1 MRIIQVGFDP
11 SRRIRPMPSSSIKSR
26 AYKRV
31 SLAGA
36 FVCFAILA
44 GAGTLVLALYQRAV
58 ADWQGRVEGVA
69 QMVAEQANQSIG
81 AAYVVLDRL
90 ADRVGQAGVGDSAS
104 LRRAVSSLEAFHSL
118 RDSMRDTIRIL
129 PQIGV
134 ASIVADNGDAM
145 NFTLGNATPG
155 INLADR
161 DFFQLHKGDANAG
174 IFISK
179 PEQNRGDG
187 QWTFYLSRRLND
199 AAGRFMGVAL
209 VGLSVDFYS
218 QSFAR
223 IKLGEGQVVSL
234 FRKDLTLLAR
244 FPPSQHLLGKQVQ
257 SAAIFATVSK
267 TAGKEGGLA
276 MQTESGADEGGKS
289 LQLVATREI
298 GAYPLIASV
307 VVDRQ
312 LFLEVWR
319 QSALMISVLAVVS
332 IAALAWAFLGLL
344 NLLKKN
350 LAFAAE
356 ADLLRKRADG
366 LRLQAEEASLAKSEF
381 VATMGYELRAPMHG
395 MLGFSELLL
404 STELTPEQ
412 REFAR
417 TMHASGQA
425 LITIIN
431 DVLDISRMEV
441 GRQKLENVTFSCAQ
455 LGREVISLYRE
466 LAAGQGI
473 VLALEIEDDLPPF
486 LLGAPGRLR
495 QVLVNLLGNALKFT
509 PKGRV
514 ALIIRRVDTV
524 GKLGTAGADVQNAP
538 GAPVRLRFAVRDTG
552 IGLSEAAKKRLFEPL
567 SQPDGALTRE
577 YGGSGFGLSICKKLV
592 KLMGGSIGV
601 VSEFGKGAEFWLE
614 LTLRRPLA
622 EVPMSLVKGDVDTVG
637 DRQPAPGA
645 SQEAAEK
652 H

>member
-81 AAYVVLDRL
+81 AAYVVLDRV

-104 LRRAVSSLEAFHSL
+104 LRRAVSSLEAFQSL

-267 TAGKEGGLA
+267 SAGKEGGLA

-366 LRLQAEEASLAKSEF
+366 LRVQAEEASLAKSEF

-441 GRQKLENVTFSCAQ
+441 GRQKLENVSFSCAQ

-473 VLALEIEDDLPPF
+473 ALALEIEDDLPPF
-486 LLGAPGRLR
+486 LVGAPGRLR

-622 EVPMSLVKGDVDTVG
+622 EVPMSLVKGAVDTAG

-645 SQEAAEK
+645 SQDAAEK

>member
-1 MRIIQVGFDP
+1 
-11 SRRIRPMPSSSIKSR
+11 MPSSSIKSR
-26 AYKRV
+26 AYNRV

-44 GAGTLVLALYQRAV
+44 GAGTLVLALYQRTV
-58 ADWQGRVEGVA
+58 ADWQDRVDGVA
-69 QMVAEQANQSIG
+69 QMVAEQATQSIG
-81 AAYVVLDRL
+81 AAYVVLDRV
-90 ADRVGQAGVGDSAS
+90 ADRVGQAGVGDSTS
-104 LRRAVSSLEAFHSL
+104 LRRAVSSPEAFQPL

-174 IFISK
+174 VFISK
-179 PEQNRGDG
+179 PEQTRGDG

-223 IKLGEGQVVSL
+223 IKLGEGQIISL

-257 SAAIFATVSK
+257 SAAILATVSK
-267 TAGKEGGLA
+267 SAGKEGGLA
-276 MQTESGADEGGKS
+276 IQTESGADEGGNS

-312 LFLEVWR
+312 LFLEAWR
-319 QSALMISVLAVVS
+319 QSALMISGLAVVS
-332 IAALAWAFLGLL
+332 IAALAWAFVGLL

-350 LAFAAE
+350 LAFATE
-356 ADLLRKRADG
+356 ADSLRKRADG
-366 LRLQAEEASLAKSEF
+366 LRVQAEEASLAKSEF

-441 GRQKLENVTFSCAQ
+441 GRQKLENVSFSCAQ
-455 LGREVISLYRE
+455 LGREVVSLYRE

-473 VLALEIEDDLPPF
+473 ALALEIEDDLPPV
-486 LLGAPGRLR
+486 LVGAPGRLR

-524 GKLGTAGADVQNAP
+524 GKLGTAGADVQHAP

-552 IGLSEAAKKRLFEPL
+552 IGLSEAAKKRLFEPV

-614 LTLRRPLA
+614 LNLRRPLA
-622 EVPMSLVKGDVDTVG
+622 EVPMSLVRDDVDTAA

-645 SQEAAEK
+645 SQDASEK
-652 H
+652 N

>member
-1 MRIIQVGFDP
+1 
-11 SRRIRPMPSSSIKSR
+11 MPSSSIKSR

-44 GAGTLVLALYQRAV
+44 GTGTLVLALYQRTV
-58 ADWQGRVEGVA
+58 ADWQDRVDGVA

-81 AAYVVLDRL
+81 AAYIVLDRV

-104 LRRAVSSLEAFHSL
+104 LRRAVSSAEAFQSL

-129 PQIGV
+129 PQISL

-145 NFTLGNATPG
+145 NFTFGNATPG
-155 INLADR
+155 INVADR
-161 DFFQLHKGDANAG
+161 DFFQWHKGDPNTG
-174 IFISK
+174 VFISK
-179 PEQNRGDG
+179 PEQTRGDG
-187 QWTFYLSRRLND
+187 QSTFYLSRRLND

-223 IKLGEGQVVSL
+223 IKLGEGQIISL

-257 SAAIFATVSK
+257 SAAILATISK
-267 TAGKEGGLA
+267 SAGKEGGLA
-276 MQTESGADEGGKS
+276 IQTESGADEGGQS

-298 GAYPLIASV
+298 GAYPLVASV

-319 QSALMISVLAVVS
+319 QSALMITVLALVS
-332 IAALAWAFLGLL
+332 IAALAWAFLGLVD
-344 NLLKKN
+344 LLKKN

-356 ADLLRKRADG
+356 ADSLRKRADG
-366 LRLQAEEASLAKSEF
+366 LRVQAEEASLAKSEF

-404 STELTPEQ
+404 STELNPEQ

-431 DVLDISRMEV
+431 DVLDISRLEV
-441 GRQKLENVTFSCAQ
+441 GRQKLENVSFSCAQ
-455 LGREVISLYRE
+455 LGREVISLYSE

-473 VLALEIEDDLPPF
+473 ALALEIEDDLPPF
-486 LLGAPGRLR
+486 LVGAPGRLR

-509 PKGRV
+509 PRGRV

-524 GKLGTAGADVQNAP
+524 GELGTAGSDVQNAP
-538 GAPVRLRFAVRDTG
+538 GAPVRLRFSVRDTG
-552 IGLSEAAKKRLFEPL
+552 IGLSEAAKKRLFEPI
-567 SQPDGALTRE
+567 SQPDGALTKE

-614 LTLRRPLA
+614 LNLRRPLL
-622 EVPMSLVKGDVDTVG
+622 EVPTSLVKGDVDTAA
-637 DRQPAPGA
+637 DCQPAPGA
-645 SQEAAEK
+645 SQDASEK
-652 H
+652 N

>member
-1 MRIIQVGFDP
+1 
-11 SRRIRPMPSSSIKSR
+11 MPSSSIKNR

-44 GAGTLVLALYQRAV
+44 GAGTLVLALYQRTV
-58 ADWQGRVEGVA
+58 TDWQGRVDGVA
-69 QMVAEQANQSIG
+69 QMVAEQASQSIG
-81 AAYVVLDRL
+81 AAYLVLDRV
-90 ADRVGQAGVGDSAS
+90 ADRVGQAGVGDSTS
-104 LRRAVSSLEAFHSL
+104 LRRAVSSPEAFQSL

-129 PQIGV
+129 PQIGL

-145 NFTLGNATPG
+145 NFTLGDATPG
-155 INLADR
+155 INQADR
-161 DFFQLHKGDANAG
+161 DFFQWHKGDPNAG
-174 IFISK
+174 IFISQ

-199 AAGRFMGVAL
+199 AAGRFMGVVV

-223 IKLGEGQVVSL
+223 IKLGEGQIISL

-244 FPPSQHLLGKQVQ
+244 FPPAQHLLGKQVQ
-257 SAAIFATVSK
+257 SAAGFATVSNNS
-267 TAGKEGGLA
+267 GKQGGLA
-276 MQTESGADEGGKS
+276 MQTERGADEGGKS

-319 QSALMISVLAVVS
+319 QSALMISVLALVS

-356 ADLLRKRADG
+356 ADSLRKRADG
-366 LRLQAEEASLAKSEF
+366 LRVQAEEASLAKSEF

-404 STELTPEQ
+404 STELNPEQ

-431 DVLDISRMEV
+431 DVLDISRLEV
-441 GRQKLENVTFSCAQ
+441 GRQKIENVSFSCAQ
-455 LGREVISLYRE
+455 LGREVISLYGE

-473 VLALEIEDDLPPF
+473 ALALEIEDDLPPF
-486 LLGAPGRLR
+486 LVGAPGRLR
-495 QVLVNLLGNALKFT
+495 QVLVNLLSNALKFT
-509 PKGRV
+509 PRGRV
-514 ALIIRRVDTV
+514 ALIIRMVDTV
-524 GKLGTAGADVQNAP
+524 GKLGTEESDVQNAP
-538 GAPVRLRFAVRDTG
+538 GSGASVRLRFSVRDTG
-552 IGLSEAAKKRLFEPL
+552 IGLSEAAKKRLFEPI
-567 SQPDGALTRE
+567 SQPDGALTKE

-614 LTLRRPLA
+614 LNLRRPLA
-622 EVPMSLVKGDVDTVG
+622 EVPMSLVRGDVDTPA

-645 SQEAAEK
+645 SPDASGK
-652 H
+652 N

>member
-1 MRIIQVGFDP
+1 
-11 SRRIRPMPSSSIKSR
+11 
-26 AYKRV
+26 
-31 SLAGA
+31 
-36 FVCFAILA
+36 
-44 GAGTLVLALYQRAV
+44 
-58 ADWQGRVEGVA
+58 
-69 QMVAEQANQSIG
+69 
-81 AAYVVLDRL
+81 
-90 ADRVGQAGVGDSAS
+90 
-104 LRRAVSSLEAFHSL
+104 
-118 RDSMRDTIRIL
+118 
-129 PQIGV
+129 
-134 ASIVADNGDAM
+134 
-145 NFTLGNATPG
+145 
-155 INLADR
+155 
-161 DFFQLHKGDANAG
+161 
-174 IFISK
+174 
-179 PEQNRGDG
+179 
-187 QWTFYLSRRLND
+187 
-199 AAGRFMGVAL
+199 MGVAL

-223 IKLGEGQVVSL
+223 IKLGEGQIISL

-257 SAAIFATVSK
+257 SAALFATASK
-267 TAGKEGGLA
+267 SAGKEGGLA

-319 QSALMISVLAVVS
+319 QSALMITVLALVS
-332 IAALAWAFLGLL
+332 IAALAWAFLGLVD
-344 NLLKKN
+344 LLKKN

-356 ADLLRKRADG
+356 ADSLRKRADG
-366 LRLQAEEASLAKSEF
+366 LRVQAEEASLAKSEF

-404 STELTPEQ
+404 STELNPEQ

-431 DVLDISRMEV
+431 DVLDISRLEV
-441 GRQKLENVTFSCAQ
+441 GRQKLENVSFSCAQ
-455 LGREVISLYRE
+455 LGREVISLYSE

-473 VLALEIEDDLPPF
+473 ALALEIEDDLPPF
-486 LLGAPGRLR
+486 LVGAPGRLR

-509 PKGRV
+509 PRGRV

-524 GKLGTAGADVQNAP
+524 GELGTAGSDVQNAP
-538 GAPVRLRFAVRDTG
+538 GAPVRLRFSVRDTG
-552 IGLSEAAKKRLFEPL
+552 IGLSEAAKKRLFEPI
-567 SQPDGALTRE
+567 SQPDGALTKE

-614 LTLRRPLA
+614 LNLRRPLL
-622 EVPMSLVKGDVDTVG
+622 EVPTSLVKGDVDTAA
-637 DRQPAPGA
+637 DCQPAPGA
-645 SQEAAEK
+645 SQDASEK
-652 H
+652 N

>member
-1 MRIIQVGFDP
+1 
-11 SRRIRPMPSSSIKSR
+11 MPNSSIKNR

-44 GAGTLVLALYQRAV
+44 GTGTLVLALYQRTV
-58 ADWQGRVEGVA
+58 ADWQDRVDGVA

-81 AAYVVLDRL
+81 AAYIVLDGV
-90 ADRVGQAGVGDSAS
+90 ADRVGQAGMGDSAS
-104 LRRAVSSLEAFHSL
+104 LRRAVSSPDAFQSL

-129 PQIGV
+129 PQIAV
-134 ASIVADNGDAM
+134 ASIVADNGDAI
-145 NFTLGNATPG
+145 NFTLGDATPG

-161 DFFQLHKGDANAG
+161 DFFQLHKGDPNAG

-179 PEQNRGDG
+179 PQQNRGDG
-187 QWTFYLSRRLND
+187 QSTFYLSRRLND

-223 IKLGEGQVVSL
+223 IKLGEGQIISL

-244 FPPSQHLLGKQVQ
+244 FPSSQHILGKQIQ
-257 SAAIFATVSK
+257 SAAVLATVSK
-267 TAGKEGGLA
+267 SAGKEGGLA
-276 MQTESGADEGGKS
+276 MQTERGADEGGQS
-289 LQLVATREI
+289 LQLVARREI

-312 LFLEVWR
+312 LFLEAWR
-319 QSALMISVLAVVS
+319 QSALMISVLALVS
-332 IAALAWAFLGLL
+332 IAALVWAFLGLV

-366 LRLQAEEASLAKSEF
+366 LRVQAEEASLAKSEF

-412 REFAR
+412 HEFAR

-441 GRQKLENVTFSCAQ
+441 GRQKLENVSFSCAQ

-473 VLALEIEDDLPPF
+473 ALALEIEDDLPPF
-486 LLGAPGRLR
+486 LVGAPGRLR
-495 QVLVNLLGNALKFT
+495 QVLVNLLSNALKFT
-509 PKGRV
+509 PRGRV
-514 ALIIRRVDTV
+514 ELIIRMVDTV
-524 GKLGTAGADVQNAP
+524 GKLDTAGSDVQNAP
-538 GAPVRLRFAVRDTG
+538 GAPVRLRFSVRDTG
-552 IGLSEAAKKRLFEPL
+552 IGLSEAAKRRLFEPI

-577 YGGSGFGLSICKKLV
+577 YGGSGFGLSVCKKLV
-592 KLMGGSIGV
+592 ELMGGSIGV

-614 LTLRRPLA
+614 LNLRRPLA
-622 EVPMSLVKGDVDTVG
+622 EVPTSLVRDDVDTAA

-645 SQEAAEK
+645 SQDASEK
-652 H
+652 N